1 METTVNELNHESR
14 LNIGKTIS
22 KAARDAVGEVRV
34 SQEARMAADR
44 EVRNLIAD
52 IQELIVR
59 MKDAADPEL
68 SLLRAK
74 VEASISAVKQTIFD
88 RAEQV
93 QRRTQEAF
101 EAGDNYVRQRPW
113 EAIGVASAA
122 GLAIGFV
129 LGRR

>member
-1 METTVNELNHESR
+1 METTVNELNHDPR
-14 LNIGKTIS
+14 LSIGKSIN
-22 KAARDAVGEVRV
+22 KAARDAVGEVRELR
-34 SQEARMAADR
+34 EARVLADR

-52 IQELIVR
+52 IQDLIAR

-93 QRRTQEAF
+93 QRRTQQAL
-101 EAGDNYVRQRPW
+101 EAGDQFVRQRPW

>member
-1 METTVNELNHESR
+1 METTFNELNHEPR
-14 LNIGKTIS
+14 LNIGKTIN
-22 KAARDAVGEVRV
+22 KAAREAVGEVRELR
-34 SQEARMAADR
+34 EARVLADR

-52 IQELIVR
+52 IQDLIAR

-93 QRRTQEAF
+93 QRRTQEALQ
-101 EAGDNYVRQRPW
+101 AGDHLVRQRPW

>member
-1 METTVNELNHESR
+1 METTANEFNHEPR
-14 LNIGKTIS
+14 LNIGKTIK
-22 KAARDAVGEVRV
+22 KAARDAVGEVRELR
-34 SQEARMAADR
+34 EARIVADQ

-52 IQELIVR
+52 IQELIAR

-88 RAEQV
+88 RAGQV
-93 QRRTQEAF
+93 QRRTQQAL

-122 GLAIGFV
+122 GLAIGFM